1 MNINIKLA
9 YEGKRL
15 KVFRVTRTLN
25 RPNTRMIMDNITS
38 HIEVR
43 VKVIYSFKLFK
54 GNDCTAM
61 GDWLHVYNLADV
73 VTFIETFRQMAGQY
87 YLDKIDVC
95 KDAVNIPGISMT
107 YVLNKSLEKNKGLE
121 LY

>member
-1 MNINIKLA
+1 MMMMNIKLNINKMNINIKLA

-54 GNDCTAM
+54 
-61 GDWLHVYNLADV
+61 
-73 VTFIETFRQMAGQY
+73 
-87 YLDKIDVC
+87 
-95 KDAVNIPGISMT
+95 
-107 YVLNKSLEKNKGLE
+107 
-121 LY
+121 